1 MITAAMARTLVLA
14 VVAGAILGVAGAY
27 GAMTI
32 ADGAPDARSAM
43 GLQGQLL
50 LERLH
55 RDAHAPAPAWSAR
68 R

>member
-1 MITAAMARTLVLA
+1 MLA
-14 VVAGAILGVAGAY
+14 VVAGAMLGVAGAY
-27 GAMTI
+27 GAITI
-32 ADGAPDARSAM
+32 ADGAPDARPGM

-55 RDAHAPAPAWSAR
+55 RDALAPAPAWSAR